1 MTKNSKIIEFPI
13 IVETS
18 KEQKNIQ
25 NIIIPFK
32 EKIEIQDEILSHAIK
47 KAQNAIAEKLV
58 SKDEK
63 NIPNPNNWLLKENQR
78 IMWIAID
85 LQSWLNRNHVKTI
98 HRSVTIPEYLNS
110 WAKENKINVSRLITQ
125 QLKLLYEKD

>member
-1 MTKNSKIIEFPI
+1 MAKNSKIIEFPI

-18 KEQKNIQ
+18 KKQKNIQ

-32 EKIEIQDEILSHAIK
+32 EKIEIHDEILSHAIK

-63 NIPNPNNWLLKENQR
+63 SIPNPNSWLLKENQR

-85 LQSWLNRNHVKTI
+85 LQSWLNRNRVKTI